1 MTDIISKSI
10 LLASLAVLASRY
22 LFPPIISF
30 IKGKSSFHRKSVYP
44 FECAFCLAFWLT
56 VAYHSYWG
64 EMWGVV
70 AASLAG
76 IVAAII
82 DQNI

>member
-22 LFPPIISF
+22 FFPPIISF
-30 IKGKSSFHRKSVYP
+30 LTGRNSYHRKSVKP
-44 FECAFCLAFWLT
+44 FECAFCLAFHIT
-56 VAYHSYWG
+56 IIYYSYRG

-70 AASLAG
+70 AASFAG

-82 DQNI
+82 DKKL

>member
-22 LFPPIISF
+22 FFPPFISF
-30 IKGKSSFHRKSVYP
+30 LTGKNSYFRKSVKP
-44 FECAFCLAFWLT
+44 FECAFCLAFWLS
-56 VAYHSYWG
+56 VAYHSYRG
-64 EMWGVV
+64 EMWGVA
-70 AASLAG
+70 AASLAA

-82 DQNI
+82 DKKL